1 MHGKA
6 LSMVILIAGVVL
18 MTGCDIRKSAQEV
31 SEPGV
36 VALDEAIG
44 SLETQSADWQQI
56 VARLGDRLPEDA
68 KAIVRQVEEASRNV
82 IATGGVEMRCN
93 VDFFGRR
100 LKESLQRLR
109 NSIEPRYTVPPLRP
123 VICQVSPDVIT
134 LTADRRLDLPAGS
147 TVVRMFGYNL
157 DVPDRRL
164 LLTSTTGS
172 QQRDLTGCV
181 DAPTTYQMTL
191 NLGTNACLADIQAAG
206 VTWRHIKL
214 DGFSDEAQSPRTLP
228 ITYAPPRAC
237 RSRTVN
243 IEPGTV
249 SLSGL
254 SNTQGDKDF
263 WNNIRYTVSAR
274 LLQDGRA
281 VRVSVDMAAEEMG
294 GDRTGFRGSMTR
306 SLNLAVPQ
314 DHIVTAIETPRSA
327 SKTRTVDTHTETD
340 IVPDTGLVSR
350 WTVRLNKQGDDNR
363 FIGADVKLNRITVR
377 IAEDPAR
384 VTCTP

>member
-1 MHGKA
+1 LA
-6 LSMVILIAGVVL
+6 
-18 MTGCDIRKSAQEV
+18 
-31 SEPGV
+31 
-36 VALDEAIG
+36 ALDEAIG

-109 NSIEPRYTVPPLRP
+109 NSIEPFYDLPPRLP
-123 VICQVSPDVIT
+123 VLCQISPDVIT
-134 LTADRRLDLPAGS
+134 LTADRRLDLPAGA

-157 DVPDRRL
+157 DVQDRRML
-164 LLTSTTGS
+164 LMSTTGS
-172 QQRDLTGCV
+172 QQRDLTGCL
-181 DAPTTYQMTL
+181 DASTTYQMTL
-191 NLGTNACLADIQAAG
+191 NLGTNACLTDIQAAD

-214 DGFSDEAQSPRTLP
+214 EGFSEEAQSPRTLP
-228 ITYAPPRAC
+228 ITYTPPRAC

-243 IEPGTV
+243 IEPSTV

-254 SNTQGDKDF
+254 SNRSGDKDF

-274 LLQDGRA
+274 LQQQPQSVG
-281 VRVSVDMAAEEMG
+281 VRVEMQAEELG
-294 GDRTGFRGSMTR
+294 GDRTEFRGSAMRT
-306 SLNLAVPQ
+306 LNLAVPQ

-327 SKTRTVDTHTETD
+327 SKTNTVDTHTETD
-340 IVPDTGLVSR
+340 VVPDTGLVNR
-350 WTVRLNKQGDDNR
+350 WTVRLNKHGDDDR
-363 FIGADVKLNRITVR
+363 FIGADVKLNRVTVR

>member
-1 MHGKA
+1 MNFRYFSVIGIVSSLILLGGCKPERA
-6 LSMVILIAGVVL
+6 L
-18 MTGCDIRKSAQEV
+18 D
-31 SEPGV
+31 PGLA
-36 VALDEAIG
+36 ALDEAIG

-109 NSIEPRYTVPPLRP
+109 NSIEPFYDLPPRLP
-123 VICQVSPDVIT
+123 VLCQISPDVIT
-134 LTADRRLDLPAGS
+134 LTADRRLDLPAGA

-157 DVPDRRL
+157 DVQDRRML
-164 LLTSTTGS
+164 LMSTTGS
-172 QQRDLTGCV
+172 QQRDLTGCL
-181 DAPTTYQMTL
+181 DASTTYQMTL
-191 NLGTNACLADIQAAG
+191 NLGTNACLTDIQAAD
-206 VTWRHIKL
+206 VTWRHVKL
-214 DGFSDEAQSPRTLP
+214 EGFSEEAQSPRTLP
-228 ITYAPPRAC
+228 ITYTPPRAC

-243 IEPGTV
+243 IEPSTV

-254 SNTQGDKDF
+254 SNRSGDKDF

-274 LLQDGRA
+274 LQQQPQSVG
-281 VRVSVDMAAEEMG
+281 VRVEMQAEELG
-294 GDRTGFRGSMTR
+294 GDRTEFRGSAMRT
-306 SLNLAVPQ
+306 LNLAVPQ

-327 SKTRTVDTHTETD
+327 SKTNTVDTHTETD
-340 IVPDTGLVSR
+340 VVPDTGLVNR
-350 WTVRLNKQGDDNR
+350 WTVRLNKHGDDDR
-363 FIGADVKLNRITVR
+363 FIGADVKLNRVTVR